1 MLEVAE
7 KPAEVH
13 APCCRPP
20 PGSSKSFARRAAPR
34 SLALAGESGT
44 QGRVL
49 TATHFQAPALVG
61 APPSRRPTAPRRASL
76 TLRSF
81 AMLGGARVDQQD
93 EQAEPGDAPRAHGLE
108 LRAAGPRGCRSPG
121 EGARQRGRGL
131 EGAPR
136 GLRAGRAKRAV
147 GSAARRGAAA
157 RGAAGAIA
165 PDAQLRPREAGAGA
179 SAEPEPEPELGP
191 EKGEGRRSA

>member
-13 APCCRPP
+13 APCCRQP
-20 PGSSKSFARRAAPR
+20 PGSSKRFARRAAPR
-34 SLALAGESGT
+34 GLALAGESGT

-49 TATHFQAPALVG
+49 TATHFQAPALTW
-61 APPSRRPTAPRRASL
+61 APSSHSPAAPRRASL

-136 GLRAGRAKRAV
+136 GLRAGRAERAV
-147 GSAARRGAAA
+147 GERGQA
-157 RGAAGAIA
+157 RGGGPRGGPGYRTRRPASPAGSWS
-165 PDAQLRPREAGAGA
+165 RRA
-179 SAEPEPEPELGP
+179 SAEQEPELGP

>member
-1 MLEVAE
+1 MAE

-34 SLALAGESGT
+34 GLALAGESGT

-136 GLRAGRAKRAV
+136 GLRAGRAKR
-147 GSAARRGAAA
+147 GQA
-157 RGAAGAIA
+157 RGGGPRGGPGYRTRRPASPAGSWS
-165 PDAQLRPREAGAGA
+165 RSERGAGAGA
-179 SAEPEPEPELGP
+179 GAGT
-191 EKGEGRRSA
+191 